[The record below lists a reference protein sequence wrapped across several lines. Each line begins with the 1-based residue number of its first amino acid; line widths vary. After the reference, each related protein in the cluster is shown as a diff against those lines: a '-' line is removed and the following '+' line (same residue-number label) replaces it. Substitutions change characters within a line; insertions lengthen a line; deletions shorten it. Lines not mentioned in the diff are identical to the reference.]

1 MSPNTTPSA
10 ARVSADSFDLLPD
23 EDDIKISSTYIELI
37 IINLFIGETN
47 IFLRLISSLSSA
59 KAQFLKFNGLL
70 Y

>member
-47 IFLRLISSLSSA
+47 IFLRLLVA
-59 KAQFLKFNGLL
+59 
-70 Y
+70 